1 MSDLRDDL
9 LDIPNVGPATADEI
23 EAAIEARDTAGVPD
37 AVGEALDY
45 LDAGQP
51 GYAAKFLRRVVE

>member
-9 LDIPNVGPATADEI
+9 LDIPNVGPATADRI
-23 EAAIEARDTAGVPD
+23 EAAIEAHDTGGVPD
-37 AVGEALDY
+37 AVREALDY